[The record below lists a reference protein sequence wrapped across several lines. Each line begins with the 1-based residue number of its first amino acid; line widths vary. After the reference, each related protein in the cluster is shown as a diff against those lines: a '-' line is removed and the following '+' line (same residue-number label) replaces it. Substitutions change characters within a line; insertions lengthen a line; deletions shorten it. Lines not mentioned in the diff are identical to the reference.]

1 MNSSI
6 PQAGPFESEADARS
20 ASLYHVE
27 GGPDSGLSISKA
39 NLADLEAATSGLAL
53 GAYDR
58 RILSWLAGSEP
69 ATVAVVCGL
78 VRRAKHAAGVAI
90 RPAELAIVLDALDVA
105 ADYKRDRADTCSECN
120 ADPADLCATCDWRLH
135 LASEYDSLA
144 EQLRGRS

>member
-6 PQAGPFESEADARS
+6 PQAGPFESERDARE
-20 ASLYHVE
+20 ASLYYVE
-27 GGPDSGLSISKA
+27 GGPNSGLSISKA

-90 RPAELAIVLDALDVA
+90 RPAELAIVLDALDIA
-105 ADYKRDRADTCSECN
+105 ADFKRDRADTCPECP
-120 ADPADLCATCDWRLH
+120 DTEGGLCTTCDWRLN
-135 LASEYDSLA
+135 LADAYDSLA